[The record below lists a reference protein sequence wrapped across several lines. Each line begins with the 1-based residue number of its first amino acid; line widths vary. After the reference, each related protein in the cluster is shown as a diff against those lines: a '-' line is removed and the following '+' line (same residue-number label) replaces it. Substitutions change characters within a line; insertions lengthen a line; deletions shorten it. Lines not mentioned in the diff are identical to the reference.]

1 LVYGIERYVH
11 LRHYETANAA
21 NRADPLI
28 GGYDLATLPNEERS
42 GSAICWSARSRP
54 ICTRSALI

>member
-11 LRHYETANAA
+11 LARYEPANAA
-21 NRADPLI
+21 NRTDPPI

-42 GSAICWSARSRP
+42 VDTANP
-54 ICTRSALI
+54 